1 MKGKYK
7 MKELDYYFQ
16 KGSGKMSN
24 KFEGSN
30 HHFRFGHFGRFTG
43 NLFDPEKALKE
54 IGLEKGDSLLDAGCG
69 EGSFSIPASK
79 IVGDNGKVYAID
91 ISEEAINFL
100 KEKIKEKDIRN
111 IDVFTGDI
119 TKKLPLVDESID
131 ICLMA
136 NILHGLVV
144 SEKVESTLKEMF
156 RVLKSN
162 GILAVVDFK
171 KIEGPPG
178 PPLSLRLSPEEVER
192 IISKYG
198 FKKRGIVEI
207 GEYQYA
213 ITFVKR
219 LSRG

>member
-1 MKGKYK
+1 
-7 MKELDYYFQ
+7 
-16 KGSGKMSN
+16 MSN
-24 KFEGSN
+24 KFEGN
-30 HHFRFGHFGRFTG
+30 DHHFHFGHFGRFTG
-43 NLFDPEKALKE
+43 ILLDPEKALKE
-54 IGLEKGDSLLDAGCG
+54 IGLKKGDSLLDAGCG

-91 ISEEAINFL
+91 ISEETINFL

-111 IDVFTGDI
+111 IDAFTGDM
-119 TKKLPLVDESID
+119 TKKLPLEDESID

-136 NILHGLVV
+136 NIMHGLVV
-144 SEKVESTLKEMF
+144 SKKVESTLKEMF

-171 KIEGPPG
+171 KIDGPPG
-178 PPLSLRLSPEEVER
+178 PPLSLRMSPEEVER

-198 FKKRGIVEI
+198 FKKKKIIEI

-213 ITFVKR
+213 VTFVKR

>member
-1 MKGKYK
+1 MW
-7 MKELDYYFQ
+7 
-16 KGSGKMSN
+16 
-24 KFEGSN
+24 GSN
-30 HHFRFGHFGRFTG
+30 
-43 NLFDPEKALKE
+43 
-54 IGLEKGDSLLDAGCG
+54 
-69 EGSFSIPASK
+69 FSIPASK
-79 IVGDNGKVYAID
+79 IVGDNGEVYAID

-111 IDVFTGDI
+111 IDVFTGDM
-119 TKKLPLVDESID
+119 TKKLPLEDESID

-144 SEKVESTLKEMF
+144 SKKVESTLKEMF

-171 KIEGPPG
+171 KIDGPPG
-178 PPLSLRLSPEEVER
+178 PPLSLRMSPEEVER

-198 FKKRGIVEI
+198 FKKKKIVEI